1 MARLFEPAQHKP
13 NPVTR
18 KFSKEKF
25 LANAKKGIKQN
36 LGSHIDTLD
45 GMEVDFAD
53 DERHG
58 AIGYYIHEGKEHYL
72 YPVLPEWCKE
82 V

>member
-1 MARLFEPAQHKP
+1 MSRIFEPAQD
-13 NPVTR
+13 VTR
-18 KFSKEKF
+18 IIFSKEKF
-25 LANAKKGIKQN
+25 LANAKKGIKQK
-36 LGSHIDTLD
+36 LGSHIDVLD
-45 GMEVDFAD
+45 GMEVDFTD